1 MVDIRAFDDADVEA
15 AAALLVER
23 HEHHRAVQPL
33 LAPIEDAPSEIA
45 PAWRSE
51 GTSGAVA
58 LIDGRVAA
66 YLIGSVREN
75 EWWHRHVWVALAG
88 HAAREP
94 ELVRDVY
101 RFAAERWVEEG
112 AELHVALVPAVPEL
126 AEPWFR
132 LAFAHMQAHGI
143 RESGAEE
150 RPLPEGVSLR
160 FGTIDDL
167 RGTPALV
174 TQIWDHHTGPST
186 FTGLTV
192 PPVEEFLADW
202 QTTLETPGVAY
213 FVAEKDGRVIG
224 HLLLEPEAPDLARP
238 PGSIYLAVAAT
249 LPEARG
255 TGAGVAV
262 TERALAWAKEAG
274 YETVQTDWRVA
285 NLESSRF
292 WPRRGFRE
300 TFYRLA
306 RRVNIG

>member
-1 MVDIRAFDDADVEA
+1 LVDVRAFDEADVEEA
-15 AAALLVER
+15 ATLLVER
-23 HEHHRAVQPL
+23 HERHRAVQPL
-33 LAPIEDAPSEIA
+33 LPPVEDARAEVTQ
-45 PAWRSE
+45 AWRSE
-51 GTSGAVA
+51 GAAGAVA
-58 LIDGRVAA
+58 LVEARVAGF
-66 YLIGSVREN
+66 LIGTVREN
-75 EWWHRHVWVALAG
+75 EWWGRHVWVGLAG
-88 HAAREP
+88 HAARDS
-94 ELVRDVY
+94 ELVRDLY
-101 RFAAERWVEEG
+101 RFTAERWVEEG
-112 AELHVALVPAVPEL
+112 AELHVALVPALPEL

-143 RESGAEE
+143 RESGAEV
-150 RPLPEGVSLR
+150 RPLPDGISLR
-160 FGTIDDL
+160 FGTIHDL
-167 RGTPALV
+167 RATPALV
-174 TQIWDHHTGPST
+174 TQIWDHHTGAST
-186 FTGLTV
+186 FTGLTA
-192 PPVEEFLADW
+192 PPVEDFLADW
-202 QTTLETPGVAY
+202 QRTLETSGVAY
-213 FVAEKDGRVIG
+213 FVAEKEGRVVG

-255 TGAGVAV
+255 TGAGVAL

>member
-1 MVDIRAFDDADVEA
+1 LVDVRAFDDADVEEA
-15 AAALLVER
+15 AELLVER
-23 HEHHRAVQPL
+23 HERHRAVQPL
-33 LAPIEDAPSEIA
+33 LAPVEDARSEIA
-45 PAWRSE
+45 RARE
-51 GTSGAVA
+51 ADGAGGAVA
-58 LIDGRVAA
+58 LVDGKVAA
-66 YLIGSVREN
+66 YLIGSVQEN
-75 EWWHRHVWVALAG
+75 EWWHRHVWVGLAG

-94 ELVRDVY
+94 ELVRDLY
-101 RFAAERWVEEG
+101 RFLAERWIEEG

-143 RESGAEE
+143 RETGTEQRA
-150 RPLPEGVSLR
+150 LPAGISVRL
-160 FGTIDDL
+160 GTIDDL
-167 RGTPALV
+167 RATPALV

-202 QTTLETPGVAY
+202 RLTLATPGVVY
-213 FVAEKDGRVIG
+213 FVAEQEGRVVG
-224 HLLLEPEAPDLARP
+224 HLLLEPEAADLARP

-255 TGAGVAV
+255 TGAGVAL
-262 TERALAWAKEAG
+262 TERALEWAKEAG

-300 TFYRLA
+300 TFYRMA

>member
-1 MVDIRAFDDADVEA
+1 LVEVRAFDEADVEE

-23 HEHHRAVQPL
+23 HERHRAVQPL
-33 LAPIEDAPSEIA
+33 LAPVEDA
-45 PAWRSE
+45 RSE
-51 GTSGAVA
+51 VAQAWKAEGACGAVA
-58 LIDGRVAA
+58 LVDGEVAA
-66 YLIGSVREN
+66 YLIGSVRES
-75 EWWHRHVWVALAG
+75 EWWHRHVWVGLAG
-88 HAAREP
+88 HAAQEP
-94 ELVRDVY
+94 ELVRDLY
-101 RFAAERWVEEG
+101 RFAAERWVADG

-143 RESGAEE
+143 QDSGAEE
-150 RPLPEGVSLR
+150 HPLPDGVSVR
-160 FGTIDDL
+160 PGTIDDL
-167 RGTPALV
+167 RMTPALV
-174 TQIWDHHTGPST
+174 TQIWDHHTGAST

-202 QTTLETPGVAY
+202 KVTLETPGVAY

-224 HLLLEPEAPDLARP
+224 HLLLEPEEPDLARP

-255 TGAGVAV
+255 TGAGVAL
-262 TERALAWAKEAG
+262 TERALEWAREAG

-292 WPRRGFRE
+292 WPRRGFQE
-300 TFYRLA
+300 TFYRMA

>member
-1 MVDIRAFDDADVEA
+1 LADVRAFDEADVEEA
-15 AAALLVER
+15 ATLLVER
-23 HEHHRAVQPL
+23 HERHRAVEPL
-33 LAPIEDAPSEIA
+33 LAPVEDARAEVTQ
-45 PAWRSE
+45 AWRSE
-51 GTSGAVA
+51 GAAGAVA
-58 LIDGRVAA
+58 LVDGRVAGF
-66 YLIGSVREN
+66 LIGTVREN
-75 EWWHRHVWVALAG
+75 EWWGRYVWVGLAG
-88 HAAREP
+88 HAVRDS
-94 ELVRDVY
+94 ELVRDLY
-101 RFAAERWVEEG
+101 RFTAERWVQDG

-143 RESGAEE
+143 RESGAEV
-150 RPLPEGVSLR
+150 RPLPGGISLR
-160 FGTIDDL
+160 FGTIHDL
-167 RGTPALV
+167 RATPALV
-174 TQIWDHHTGPST
+174 TQIWDHHAGAST

-192 PPVEEFLADW
+192 PPVEDFLTDW
-202 QTTLETPGVAY
+202 QRTLETSDVAY
-213 FVAEKDGRVIG
+213 FVAEKEGRVVG

-255 TGAGVAV
+255 TGAGVAL

>member
-1 MVDIRAFDDADVEA
+1 MADVRAFDEADVEG

-23 HEHHRAVQPL
+23 HERHRAAQPR
-33 LAPIEDAPSEIA
+33 LAPLEDGREEVTQ
-45 PAWRSE
+45 AWKAE
-51 GTSGAVA
+51 GAAGAVA
-58 LIDGRVAA
+58 LVDGRVAA

-75 EWWHRHVWVALAG
+75 EWWHRHVWVGLAG

-94 ELVRDVY
+94 EVIRNLY
-101 RFAAERWVEEG
+101 RFLAERWVEDG

-150 RPLPEGVSLR
+150 RPLPAGVSVR

-167 RGTPALV
+167 RATPALA

-202 QTTLETPGVAY
+202 QRTLESPGVVY
-213 FVAEKDGRVIG
+213 FVAEKDGRVLG
-224 HLLLEPEAPDLARP
+224 HLLLEPEAHDLARP

-255 TGAGVAV
+255 TGAGVAL

-292 WPRRGFRE
+292 WPRRGFQE

>member
-1 MVDIRAFDDADVEA
+1 LVDVRAFGEADVEA

-23 HEHHRAVQPL
+23 QERHRSVQPL
-33 LAPIEDAPSEIA
+33 LPPVEDARAEIEKA
-45 PAWRSE
+45 RQAE
-51 GTSGAVA
+51 GAAGAVA
-58 LIDGRVAA
+58 LVDGRVVA
-66 YLIGSVREN
+66 YLVGSVREN
-75 EWWHRHVWVALAG
+75 DWWHRHVWVGLAG
-88 HAAREP
+88 HAAQDP
-94 ELVRDVY
+94 ELVRDLY
-101 RFAAERWVEEG
+101 QFLAERWVEDG

-150 RPLPEGVSLR
+150 RPLPKGVTLR
-160 FGTIDDL
+160 FGTIEDL
-167 RGTPALV
+167 RATPALV
-174 TQIWDHHTGPST
+174 TQIWNHHTGPAT

-192 PPVEEFLADW
+192 PPVEEFFADW
-202 QTTLETPGVAY
+202 QTTLESPGVAY
-213 FVAEKDGRVIG
+213 FVAERDGRVVG

-255 TGAGVAV
+255 TGAGVAL